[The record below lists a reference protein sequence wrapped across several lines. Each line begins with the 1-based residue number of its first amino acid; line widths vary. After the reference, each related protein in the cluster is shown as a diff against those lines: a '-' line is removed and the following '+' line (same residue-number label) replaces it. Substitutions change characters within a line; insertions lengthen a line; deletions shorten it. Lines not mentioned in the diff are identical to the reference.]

1 MKKLSM
7 EAFKKKY
14 PFSVE
19 ALKKAYLDE
28 GKTLKEMCFI
38 LGVKSPITVSR
49 ILNAYGISTDDN
61 ERRAK
66 RTRNGKDKE
75 AFRTYLISEY
85 CQKRRSIVS
94 LAEEFNVSASTIRKY
109 LEKYE
114 VPRRSRNEKS
124 SCFTGGRNICSNGYV
139 EIIVPG
145 HPATNARGYVYEH
158 RIVAEKK
165 LGRYLLS
172 NEVVHHIDGNKT
184 NNSPNNLIVLSN
196 EDHATLHALLK
207 NGMSYEDAIREV
219 LL

>member
-1 MKKLSM
+1 MKKLNL

-19 ALKKAYLDE
+19 TLKKAYLDE
-28 GKTLKEMCFI
+28 EKTLKEMCFI
-38 LGVKSPITVSR
+38 LGVKSPITASR

-61 ERRAK
+61 ERRAN
-66 RTRNGKDKE
+66 RTRNGKDEK
-75 AFRTYLISEY
+75 AFRTFLINEY
-85 CQKRRSIVS
+85 CQKRRSIDS
-94 LAEEFNVSASTIRKY
+94 LAEEFNVSATTIRKR
-109 LEKYE
+109 LDKYGI
-114 VPRRSRNEKS
+114 PRRSRNEKS

-145 HPATNARGYVYEH
+145 HPATNVRGYVYEH

-219 LL
+219 LS